1 MHSFTNSAST
11 TQRVRSCVRGLLA
24 LACMFSSVGVAES
37 QTTGMAD
44 TVLTGGKVWTVD
56 PQHPEAEAIAVRG
69 DRILAVGTSAEMM
82 KLAGPSAKII
92 ALNGRRVLPGFNDAH
107 IHVPQGG
114 GYLIS
119 VQLSD
124 AKSKE
129 EFRNLI
135 AAFAA
140 KRPRGEWILNGL
152 WDEQRWSVPA
162 LPSHDLIDDVTPNNP
177 VAVQRTDLHMLLAN
191 AAALRI
197 AGVDKNTPDV
207 PGGVIGRD
215 AQGNPTGIFKDSA
228 MALITDKIPADND
241 STITRDVLAMQ
252 ELAARNG
259 ITSVQEMAAF
269 TSDSTG
275 PVKMRVLQTLQ
286 SQGKLKV
293 RVSECLGISLAK
305 QMEDLGIQANF
316 GNELFHFGCLKTISD
331 GGLGASTAWF
341 FDHYANNPQNFGTAA
356 DVLQDEAKLYQTFK
370 AADAAGLQLVTH
382 AIGDRANDVILNFYE
397 RVAKENGPRDR
408 RFRIEHAQTLLPADI
423 SRFAKLHVIA
433 SMQPYHAIDDGR
445 WAITRLGPER
455 IKTTYAFRSLLDSGA
470 TLAFGSDWPVGPLRP
485 MTGIYGAVTRRTI
498 DGKNPEGWMPQEKI
512 TVQEAI
518 KAYTF
523 GSAYAEHEETLK
535 GMIKPGLLAD
545 IIVLSDDILHIDPV
559 KIDSVEVDM
568 TILGGQIIYERTKK

>member
-1 MHSFTNSAST
+1 
-11 TQRVRSCVRGLLA
+11 
-24 LACMFSSVGVAES
+24 
-37 QTTGMAD
+37 MAD
-44 TVLTGGKVWTVD
+44 IVLTGGKVWTVD
-56 PQHPEAEAIAVRG
+56 PQHPEAEAIAIRG
-69 DRILAVGTSAEMM
+69 DRIFAVGTSAEMM
-82 KLAGPSAKII
+82 KLAGPSAKVI
-92 ALNGRRVLPGFNDAH
+92 ALNGRRVLPGFNDSH

-114 GYLIS
+114 GYLVS

-129 EFRNLI
+129 EFRSRI

-140 KRPRGEWILNGL
+140 KQPRGEWILKGL
-152 WDEQRWSVPA
+152 WDEQRWTVPA
-162 LPSHDLIDDVTPNNP
+162 LPSHELIDDVTPSNP

-191 AAALRI
+191 AAAMKI
-197 AGVDKNTPDV
+197 AGVDKTTPDV

-228 MALITDKIPADND
+228 MALITDKIPPDND
-241 STITRDVLAMQ
+241 STIRRDVLAMQ

-259 ITSVQEMAAF
+259 VTSVQEMAAF
-269 TSDSTG
+269 TSDTTG
-275 PVKMRVLQTLQ
+275 PVKMRVLQSLQ
-286 SQGKLKV
+286 AEGMLKV
-293 RVSECLGISLAK
+293 RVSECLGISLV
-305 QMEDLGIQANF
+305 QQLEDLGIQANL
-316 GNELFHFGCLKTISD
+316 GNELFHFGCIKTIAD

-341 FDHYANNPQNFGTAA
+341 FDHYANDPKNFGTAA
-356 DVLQDEAKLYQTFK
+356 DVLQDQDKLYQSFK
-370 AADAAGLQLVTH
+370 GADAAGLQLVTH
-382 AIGDRANDVILNFYE
+382 AIGDRTNNVILNFYE
-397 RVAKENGPRDR
+397 RIAKENGPRDR

-423 SRFAKLHVIA
+423 PRFAKLHVIA

-498 DGKNPEGWMPQEKI
+498 DGKNPGGWMPQEKI

-518 KAYTF
+518 RAYTY
-523 GSAYAEHEETLK
+523 GSAYAEHEENIK
-535 GMIKPGLLAD
+535 GTIKPGLLAD

-559 KIDSVEVDM
+559 KIDGVEVDM
-568 TILGGQIIYERTKK
+568 TMLGGKVIYERNK